1 VQPVPAFLISLMDDE
16 AAIIEERTF
25 SIDVTVI
32 LPQEVISFS
41 QEIADPEPGAEDVT
55 LTFSSAAANDDADY

>member
-1 VQPVPAFLISLMDDE
+1 
-16 AAIIEERTF
+16 
-25 SIDVTVI
+25 
-32 LPQEVISFS
+32 VISFS